1 MPPAAHV
8 IRLREPWIREPHPQ
22 GMRFRRRFN
31 CPTGLG
37 PQDKVWLVVEAMPNS
52 GAARCNAGEPH
63 FIAAGQPTQ
72 VDITAAL
79 TLHNEICIEL
89 GDPDSNLGAVHL
101 EIRPGNTEL

>member
-37 PQDKVWLVVEAMPNS
+37 PQDKVWLAIEATAHS
-52 GAARCNAGEPH
+52 GSARCNSSEP
-63 FIAAGQPTQ
+63 FSLAAGQPMQ
-72 VDITAAL
+72 FDITAAL
-79 TLHNEICIEL
+79 ALHNEICIEL
-89 GDPDSNLGAVHL
+89 GGADCNLGAVHL
-101 EIRPGNTEL
+101 EIRSA